1 MFKVIKLDVNNV
13 NISIK
18 GNSNF
23 TNYNITELLNT
34 SILNKENFSRTVA
47 SVDNDTIVDLNQRSS
62 WTNNYEFILETK
74 EANNFFKNNNIID
87 ESSEYK
93 LLRYEEGDFFNNHL
107 DRKLSDNHKY
117 TCLIFFNDE
126 STDVEGGELSLQDEN
141 DLYGILFNPSNL
153 EGLVMVIFSIDLYHE
168 VSQITKGVRYVFKKP
183 LFVNE
188 EENID
193 TQDND
198 SYEGMLMDCGH
209 GDY

>member
-62 WTNNYEFILETK
+62 WTNNYEFILETE